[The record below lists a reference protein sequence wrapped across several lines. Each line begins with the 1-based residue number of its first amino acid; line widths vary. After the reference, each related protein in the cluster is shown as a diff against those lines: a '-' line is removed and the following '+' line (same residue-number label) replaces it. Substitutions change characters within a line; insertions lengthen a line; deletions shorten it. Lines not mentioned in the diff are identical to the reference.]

1 MGINNRVAIHLR
13 AFVNDVSTDTTAVLY
28 LLYPRIEIES
38 QRKRPY
44 QQQNMMPAVAECTV
58 DT

>member
-1 MGINNRVAIHLR
+1 MGINNRVAIYLR

-38 QRKRPY
+38 RRKRPY
-44 QQQNMMPAVAECTV
+44 QQQKYDACRR
-58 DT
+58 